1 MAKKIIDIEETIF
14 DLERISGGITCGLE
28 SLDEQL
34 VSFGII
40 CCEYELEMDAHSV
53 ESLEKMYDAYKNYV
67 DYNRQD
73 FENILRFLN
82 KSISMLESVKDI
94 INPSQLECE
103 DYE

>member
-34 VSFGII
+34 VSFGKI

-53 ESLEKMYDAYKNYV
+53 ESLEKCMMLTKIMSIIID
-67 DYNRQD
+67 R
-73 FENILRFLN
+73 IL
-82 KSISMLESVKDI
+82 KI
-94 INPSQLECE
+94 
-103 DYE
+103 Y

>member
-1 MAKKIIDIEETIF
+1 
-14 DLERISGGITCGLE
+14 
-28 SLDEQL
+28 
-34 VSFGII
+34 
-40 CCEYELEMDAHSV
+40 
-53 ESLEKMYDAYKNYV
+53 MYDAYKNYV